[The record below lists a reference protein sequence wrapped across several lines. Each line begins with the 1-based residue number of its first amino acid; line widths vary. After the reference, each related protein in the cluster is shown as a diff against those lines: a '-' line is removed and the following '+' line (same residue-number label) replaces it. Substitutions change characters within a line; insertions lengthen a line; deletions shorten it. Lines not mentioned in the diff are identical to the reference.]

1 MSKLQKTLAKSISLS
16 GLALHTGNKVNLTFH
31 PAPENHGFKFKRID
45 LTDHPVLDAHVD
57 LVKQVER
64 ATTIADGAIKIHTIE
79 HVLSSLTGM
88 GVDNCLIEMD
98 SNEPPICEGSA
109 REYVHM
115 INEAG
120 IVEQN
125 APCNFFTLREPIH
138 IFGKDGA
145 MILAIP
151 DEEFKISCT
160 NANHTGFFT
169 QYLSETINPKMYE
182 TQIAPARTF
191 VFYEEVQKLMESGL
205 IKGGSLENAVVIRG
219 QSVLSKE
226 PLRFPDEFVRHKIL
240 DIIGDL
246 SLIGRR
252 LRSHIIAVKTGHG
265 LNVEMARAI
274 YKQYQKYFGGTRF
287 DDIRKPIMEGTLDIG
302 DILKIMPHRY
312 PFLLVDRI
320 LKFDGEN
327 KATGLKQVTINEPF
341 FQGHFPRHPVMPGV
355 LQVEAMAQVA
365 SILLLRNP
373 ENQGKIGFFMSCD
386 NVKFRKPVVPGDSLI
401 IECEMTRSRG
411 KIGKASAKCYV
422 NNEVVSEGD
431 LMFTVVD
438 S

>member
-1 MSKLQKTLAKSISLS
+1 MSKLQKTLARSISLS

-31 PAPENHGFKFKRID
+31 PAAENHGFKFKRTD

-64 ATTIADGAIKIHTIE
+64 STTIADGAIKIHTIE
-79 HVLSSLTGM
+79 HVLSSLSGM

-109 REYVHM
+109 REYVRM
-115 INEAG
+115 IKEAG
-120 IVEQN
+120 IVEQK
-125 APCNFFTLREPIH
+125 APCNYFTLREPLH
-138 IFGKDGA
+138 IFGKDGS
-145 MILAIP
+145 MILAVP
-151 DEEFKISCT
+151 DNDFKISCT

-169 QYLSETINPKMYE
+169 QYMSQTIDPAVYE
-182 TQIAPARTF
+182 AEIASARTF

-219 QSVLSKE
+219 QSILSKE

-240 DIIGDL
+240 DIIGDM
-246 SLIGRR
+246 STIGRR
-252 LRSHIIAVKTGHG
+252 LRAHIIAVKPSHG

-274 YKQYQKYFGGTRF
+274 YKQFQKYFGITSS
-287 DDIRKPIMEGTLDIG
+287 DVRKPIMEGALDIG

-312 PFLLVDRI
+312 PFLLIDRVI
-320 LKFDGEN
+320 KFEGDN
-327 KATGLKQVTINEPF
+327 KATGLKQVSINEPY
-341 FQGHFPRHPVMPGV
+341 FQGHFPKHPVMPGV
-355 LQVEAMAQVA
+355 LQIEAMAQVA

-373 ENQGKIGFFMSCD
+373 ENEGKIGFFMSCD
-386 NVKFRKPVVPGDSLI
+386 GVKFRKPVVPGDTLI
-401 IECEMTRSRG
+401 IECEMIRSRG
-411 KIGKASAKCYV
+411 KIGKATATCYV
-422 NNEVVSEGD
+422 NNEVVSEGT

>member
-1 MSKLQKTLAKSISLS
+1 MSKNQKTLAKSISLS
-16 GLALHTGNKVNLTFH
+16 GYALHTGNKVNLTFH
-31 PAPENHGFKFKRID
+31 PAPENHGHKFKRTD
-45 LTDHPVLDAHVD
+45 LTDHPILDAHVD

-79 HVLSSLTGM
+79 HVLSALTGM

-109 REYVHM
+109 REYVRM
-115 INEAG
+115 IKEAG
-120 IVEQN
+120 LTEQN
-125 APCNFFTLREPIH
+125 APRNFFTLREPIH

-145 MILAIP
+145 MILAVP
-151 DEEFKISCT
+151 DEEYKISCT

-169 QYLSETINPKMYE
+169 QYHSLLIEPKTYE
-182 TQIAPARTF
+182 TEIAPARTF

-246 SLIGRR
+246 SLIGRH
-252 LRSHIIAVKTGHG
+252 LRAHIIAVKPGHG

-274 YKQYQKYFGGTRF
+274 HKQFQKYFGSSASEP
-287 DDIRKPIMEGTLDIG
+287 RKIVMEGTLDIG

-320 LKFDGEN
+320 LKFDGDN
-327 KATGLKQVTINEPF
+327 KATGLKQVTINEPY

-373 ENQGKIGFFMSCD
+373 ENQGKIGFFMSAD
-386 NVKFRKPVVPGDSLI
+386 GVKFRKPVVPGDTLI
-401 IECEMTRSRG
+401 IEVEMTRSRG
-411 KIGKASAKCYV
+411 KIGKASAQCYV
-422 NNEVVSEGD
+422 NNEIVSEGQ